1 MPSPRA
7 NATKSRLDKEDRDM
21 VRPVKGVKSVNIKED
36 KSESYS
42 ANVTTAQQQQNVN
55 IIKKEQFSNTTE
67 GHGCSKTDNELN
79 EKVVTVDKTIAKEV
93 FNNDAIGQT
102 LFIDDQGFKI
112 VGIANDE
119 MNDSAV
125 HMPSQTF
132 SKYMGNLNQ

>member
-1 MPSPRA
+1 
-7 NATKSRLDKEDRDM
+7 TKNHFDKKDMDM
-21 VRPVKGVKSVNIKED
+21 VKQIKGVKNVKIKKD
-36 KSESYS
+36 KNQSYS
-42 ANVTTAQQQQNVN
+42 AKLTNAQKQQNVN

-67 GHGCSKTDNELN
+67 GHGFSKTDNELN

-119 MNDSAV
+119 INDSAV
-125 HMPSQTF
+125 HMPSQHLRECI
-132 SKYMGNLNQ
+132 GQ